1 MPGRASAPVR
11 RERCGSSQ
19 LLASPHGT
27 KATRAAG
34 GISKCTEIRDSGNG
48 ASVRA
53 GPPRMDLESALVR
66 MRKVREGRARW
77 GV

>member
-19 LLASPHGT
+19 LLASLRGT
-27 KATRAAG
+27 KATRAPG

-53 GPPRMDLESALVR
+53 GPPRDLESALVR